1 MTKSMTV
8 FVRGWC
14 PGSSISGF
22 CREVGMSNA
31 SSVGYVSKSQPPQ
44 QRPPYWL
51 TVLLT
56 AIGLGGALG
65 RSPLP
70 RADPSSFEWVAPF
83 ATALILALVILV
95 LVMAW
100 RFLNDPDSTI
110 EFKLG
115 NFLRI
120 RCGPNRDNPPPAS
133 QPIASAPEPA
143 PRAPHVVSGG
153 VKPAAPVQPSLP
165 AAGEAVSRES

>member
-1 MTKSMTV
+1 MSSSM
-8 FVRGWC
+8 
-14 PGSSISGF
+14 GF
-22 CREVGMSNA
+22 A
-31 SSVGYVSKSQPPQ
+31 STSQPPQ

-56 AIGLGGALG
+56 AIGLGALG

-70 RADPSSFEWVAPF
+70 RVDPSSFGWVAPV
-83 ATALILALVILV
+83 AAALFLAFVILV
-95 LVMAW
+95 LVMGW
-100 RFLNDPDSTI
+100 RILNDPNSTI
-110 EFKLG
+110 EFRLG

-120 RCGPNRDNPPPAS
+120 RRGPNRDDSPPAS

-143 PRAPHVVSGG
+143 PPAPHVVSGA

-165 AAGEAVSRES
+165 AEGEAASRES